1 MEIGWRHAVVGAAVL
16 FLLFLVVKLRP
27 RSSDRP
33 GFAAEVRAQRQRAR
47 DAKTDAERAEALC
60 EAGRLARES
69 GRHALAAA
77 FFQRAMRADSTS
89 VLAVERTVSALSR
102 RPRLLEELLWRR
114 LSRLPWEGAHLAAA
128 RATVAALR
136 HVYLHSARDAA
147 RAEFL
152 RRFDERLS

>member
-1 MEIGWRHAVVGAAVL
+1 MEFGWRHAVVGAAVL

-27 RSSDRP
+27 TGLGRP
-33 GFAAEVRAQRQRAR
+33 GLEAEVRAQRQRAR

-60 EAGRLARES
+60 EAGRLARQS

-77 FFQRAMRADSTS
+77 LFQRAMSADSTS
-89 VLAVERTVSALSR
+89 VLAVERTVSELSR
-102 RPRLLEELLWRR
+102 RPRLLEALLWRR
-114 LSRLPWEGAHLAAA
+114 LARLPWEGAHLAAA

-136 HVYLHSARDAA
+136 HVYLHTARDGA

-152 RRFDERLS
+152 RRFEERLI